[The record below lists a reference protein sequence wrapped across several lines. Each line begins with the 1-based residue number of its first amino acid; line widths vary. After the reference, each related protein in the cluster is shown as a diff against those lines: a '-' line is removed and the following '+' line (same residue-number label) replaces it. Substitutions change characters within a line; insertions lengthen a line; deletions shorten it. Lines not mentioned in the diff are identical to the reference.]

1 MRGRELKDRPY
12 FCDCGFQEGLLRV
25 KVLVVGKRDI
35 VSSTHC
41 AGWPPKSQCLSAT

>member
-12 FCDCGFQEGLLRV
+12 LCGCELQEGGVLRV

-35 VSSTHC
+35 VPFQTQIR
-41 AGWPPKSQCLSAT
+41 WKDTKSQCL